1 VPFGGIRGCT
11 VSTENDKSGQDRESE
26 PNRVGLCA
34 DCRFM
39 RVVES
44 ARGSKFYL
52 CDRSATDPTFPKYPR
67 LPVLHCRGYEQKP

>member
-1 VPFGGIRGCT
+1 M
-11 VSTENDKSGQDRESE
+11 STEDDNTLQDQGSGRS
-26 PNRVGLCA
+26 RIGLCA

-52 CDRSATDPTFPKYPR
+52 CERSASDPGFPKYPR
-67 LPVLHCRGYEQKP
+67 LPVLQCRGYEQKP